1 MKIKRM
7 IFNYHIDVSKDLY
20 VEYRADVDE
29 AAIEAAL
36 RDGIL
41 QAELFIDDIE
51 GDWKMLWS
59 KDFSFGEKRMTS
71 SMFDVNFY
79 QVLKTYRKCGITEII
94 RSHIPVD
101 DRWMY
106 YEREFYATIP
116 VLLYWGHASL
126 KVKMEGIGSNGKD
139 FVYEYESWRTETLS
153 IDGQDKEEVKL
164 LRLHISFREMLE
176 NMDAEIMLTG
186 NE

>member
-1 MKIKRM
+1 MFIILLLNLILLLLKKTEFDI
-7 IFNYHIDVSKDLY
+7 SKDLY

-59 KDFSFGEKRMTS
+59 KDFSFGAKRMTS
-71 SMFDVNFY
+71 SMFDVNFF

-106 YEREFYATIP
+106 YEVE
-116 VLLYWGHASL
+116 V
-126 KVKMEGIGSNGKD
+126 IGNIHDNPELMG
-139 FVYEYESWRTETLS
+139 
-153 IDGQDKEEVKL
+153 
-164 LRLHISFREMLE
+164 
-176 NMDAEIMLTG
+176 G
-186 NE
+186 NTHG